1 MATIENP
8 TDPIPPNRWEQSE
21 PHERG
26 YGRKFRQLV
35 EQGQDIHGEARLADA
50 LIARCLVL
58 DAGSG
63 MGRVGARLRELGHE
77 VTAVEKD
84 PELVAMSRELYPD
97 LPVIEQD
104 LLAISPAQLLAHGR
118 PTAYDLVV
126 LVGNVMILLAPDTER
141 RALSTV
147 AAVLRPGGRLLV
159 GFHPAGGGPAHGRHY
174 PPAEFASD
182 AQACG
187 LVVEHQLGGYSLEPI
202 NPDYAVWVLRKPA
215 AGYEGLTSPA
225 LTCARDHAGL
235 VR

>member
-50 LIARCLVL
+50 LIARGCLVL

-63 MGRVGARLRELGHE
+63 MGRVGAVPAPAPVAP
-77 VTAVEKD
+77 VTQPAPVVVPAVD
-84 PELVAMSRELYPD
+84 
-97 LPVIEQD
+97 PVIEQD

>member
-1 MATIENP
+1 MADIDNTA
-8 TDPIPPNRWEQSE
+8 DPIPLNRWEQSN
-21 PHERG
+21 PNERG

-35 EQGQDIHGEARLADA
+35 EQGQDVHGEARLADA
-50 LIARCLVL
+50 LAPRGSVVL

-63 MGRVGARLRELGHE
+63 MGRVGARLREVGHD

-97 LPVIEQD
+97 LPVIEAD
-104 LLAISPAQLLAHGR
+104 ILAISPELLRAHGR

-141 RALSTV
+141 RALTTV

-174 PPAEFASD
+174 PPAEFAAD

-187 LVVEHQLGGYSLEPI
+187 LIVEQQLGGYALEAV
-202 NPDYAVWVLRKPA
+202 NPDYAVWVLRKPDVVNQVT
-215 AGYEGLTSPA
+215 GG
-225 LTCARDHAGL
+225 R
-235 VR
+235 